1 MEITGLLLYMLA
13 AFSVVCSLWALKN
26 AWSSIRETKRIS
38 IIVKGF
44 PKHRWLLQM
53 GMREH
58 AICFNAFGLRT
69 DGWRL
74 IK

>member
-13 AFSVVCSLWALKN
+13 ALSAVCSLWALKN

-38 IIVKGF
+38 IILKDF
-44 PKHRWLLQM
+44 PKNRWLLKM
-53 GMREH
+53 GMREQ
-58 AICFNAFGLRT
+58 ATCFNAFGLRA
-69 DGWRL
+69 GVWRL